1 MRFAIATFHVPHP
14 EGSAAGRQLWAL
26 AAALR
31 ADGHDVEGWCWG
43 PNRDGLAVPD
53 WVEWRP
59 YVAPAGWRVK
69 TRTLLRPRR
78 FLARAGWRPP
88 DGTVGWADDWSSWPA
103 VDRDGAPALLT
114 VHYDVA
120 LDAEALHWSLPRVQD
135 WRAQR
140 YAVRRSPCTVALSE
154 RVAAAAGVRT
164 VVPATLPMPADPL
177 PPVDEP
183 RALMLAD
190 WSWPAN
196 VAALKQLLDGWPH
209 VRRRVP
215 GASLVLAGRGAPD
228 VSAAGVRVIGPVAR
242 TVDAMAEAAVLA
254 FPCPPTSGPKMKVLD
269 ACAAGLPVVT
279 TAAGAEGL
287 VVPPGS
293 VATADAAGYL
303 DVLADVL
310 ADPGRRATMA
320 ETARGAVLA
329 HHAPSVAARARVA
342 ALLSR

>member
-14 EGSAAGRQLWAL
+14 EGAAAGRQLWAL
-26 AAALR
+26 AEALR
-31 ADGHDVEGWCWG
+31 ADDHDVEAWCWG
-43 PNRDGLAVPD
+43 PNRDGLPVPS
-53 WVEWRP
+53 WCEWQP

-69 TRTLLRPRR
+69 PQTLLRPRR

-88 DGTVGWADDWSSWPA
+88 AGAVGWADDWSSWPA

-114 VHYDVA
+114 VHYDVG
-120 LDAEALHWSLPRVQD
+120 LDARALHWSLPRVQD

-140 YAVRRSPCTVALSE
+140 YAVGRSPCTVALSD

-164 VVPATLPMPADPL
+164 VVPATVPMPAEAL
-177 PPVDEP
+177 PASDEP

-196 VAALKQLLDGWPH
+196 LEALRMLLDGWSR
-209 VRRRVP
+209 VRARVP
-215 GASLVLAGRGAPD
+215 GATLLVAGRGAPD
-228 VSAAGVRVIGPVAR
+228 VAGDGVRVIGPVAR

-254 FPCPPTSGPKMKVLD
+254 FPCPPTSGPKLKVLD

-287 VVPPGS
+287 AVPAGS

-329 HHAPSVAARARVA
+329 HHAPAVAARARVA
-342 ALLSR
+342 ALVSR